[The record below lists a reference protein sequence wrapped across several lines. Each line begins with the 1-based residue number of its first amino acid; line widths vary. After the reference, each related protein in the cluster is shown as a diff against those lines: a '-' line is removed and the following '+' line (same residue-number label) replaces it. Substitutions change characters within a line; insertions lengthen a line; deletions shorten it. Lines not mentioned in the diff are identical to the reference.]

1 MKPNLL
7 IDALPDTVTVDGR
20 AFPIRSDFRI
30 SIMFEQLIAD
40 KELSEKQKLEQMLVL
55 YFENEIPSNIEEAVE
70 QILDFYACG
79 KKRKKKESS
88 NSKRK
93 GITSPVY
100 SFEHDDGMIFAAF
113 YDQYGIDLND
123 IEHLHWWKFRA
134 MFDALKSDNEIVK
147 IMSYRATDLSTIKDK
162 HERSRIA
169 RLQAIHAIPSN
180 MSFDEKVSAAGA
192 IFGGG
197 LK

>member
-1 MKPNLL
+1 M
-7 IDALPDTVTVDGR
+7 
-20 AFPIRSDFRI
+20 
-30 SIMFEQLIAD
+30 
-40 KELSEKQKLEQMLVL
+40 
-55 YFENEIPSNIEEAVE
+55 
-70 QILDFYACG
+70 
-79 KKRKKKESS
+79 
-88 NSKRK
+88 
-93 GITSPVY
+93 Y
-100 SFEHDDGMIFAAF
+100 SFEYDDGMIFAAF

-123 IEHLHWWKFRA
+123 IEYLHWWKFKA
-134 MFDALKSDNEIVK
+134 MFDALKADNEIVK

-169 RLQAIHAIPSN
+169 RLQAIYAIPNN

>member
-7 IDALPDTVTVDGR
+7 IDTLPDTVEVDGR
-20 AFPIRSDFRI
+20 AFRIRSDFRI
-30 SIMFEQLIAD
+30 SIMFELMISD
-40 KELSEKQKLEQMLVL
+40 KELSEAEKLEQMLIL
-55 YFENEIPSNIEEAVE
+55 YYEDEIPKNLDDAVW
-70 QILDFYACG
+70 QVLDFYACG
-79 KKRKKKESS
+79 KQRKKKDS

-100 SFEHDDGMIFAAF
+100 SFEYDDSYIFAAF
-113 YDQYGIDLND
+113 FDQYGIDLND
-123 IEHLHWWKFRA
+123 IEYLHWWKFKA
-134 MFDALKSDNEIVK
+134 MFDALKDDNEIVK

-169 RLQAIHAIPSN
+169 RLQAIHAIPNN

-197 LK
+197 MK